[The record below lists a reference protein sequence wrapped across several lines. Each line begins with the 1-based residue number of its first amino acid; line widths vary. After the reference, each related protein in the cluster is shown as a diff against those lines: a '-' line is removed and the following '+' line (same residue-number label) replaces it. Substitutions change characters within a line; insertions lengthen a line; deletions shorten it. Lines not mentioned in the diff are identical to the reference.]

1 MLHEP
6 LYKACLLALAFDLTA
21 QVDLELQAG
30 PSMHPGKLM
39 LKAGVHAKILMMFTI
54 PMRFGVACA
63 CSHYD
68 DKSCAVHG
76 ASS

>member
-39 LKAGVHAKILMMFTI
+39 LKAGVHAKILSDVHNSHAFWSR
-54 PMRFGVACA
+54 MRMLPLQ
-63 CSHYD
+63 
-68 DKSCAVHG
+68 
-76 ASS
+76 